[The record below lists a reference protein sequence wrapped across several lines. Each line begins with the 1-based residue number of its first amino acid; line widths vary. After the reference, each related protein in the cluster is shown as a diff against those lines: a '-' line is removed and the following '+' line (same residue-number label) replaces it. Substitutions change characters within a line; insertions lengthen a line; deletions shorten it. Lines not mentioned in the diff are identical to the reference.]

1 MRVNKPT
8 LKKFLMGLSVF
19 CFLTSAAES
28 QTADADYQRGLTF
41 YNLGQ
46 FDETVSVMKE
56 VVQLNPSYWQAYV
69 LMGYAYARE
78 RKFQEAYDACQM
90 SLKVNPNNPT
100 VQNFMSASLLPLL
113 PKPQNSSATPNLTV
127 SDKPLSSTP
136 QVELNKTNQVKYDL
150 SKNWWIKVYGGY
162 DYSVFGD
169 LINGV
174 KAWNAIVVSPEKVT
188 SSTSNS
194 GVVAGLEFGRK
205 INDDFA
211 LSISFENIS
220 SGSEFYQIS
229 DSSGDLRSESFSP
242 ELMSASLN
250 WYFYPF
256 HSKGART
263 YLMVGGGYYHAVVT
277 FTGYDTNLSTD
288 PNESAT
294 FTGDVLGGSLGI
306 GQFLAIGDSF
316 GFEVFA
322 KARLA
327 TFSQVT
333 SSTLTVGGV
342 TTNAYAP
349 YTIGV
354 DTGFGNTVDIWST
367 QLLSGNGGRYTVI
380 DYSGIDAAVSFD
392 FYF

>member
-1 MRVNKPT
+1 MV
-8 LKKFLMGLSVF
+8 FSVF
-19 CFLTSAAES
+19 SFLPSAAQS
-28 QTADADYQRGLTF
+28 QPVDADYQRGLTF
-41 YNLGQ
+41 YNQSQ
-46 FDETVSVMKE
+46 FDEAISVTKGI
-56 VVQLNPSYWQAYV
+56 VQSNPNYWQAYV

-90 SLKVNPNNPT
+90 SLKINPNNPT
-100 VQNFMSASLLPLL
+100 VQNFMSTSLLPLL
-113 PKPQNSSATPNLTV
+113 PKPQNQTVTPNLIV
-127 SDKPLSSTP
+127 SDKPLPSKP
-136 QVELNKTNQVKYDL
+136 QAELNKTFQVKYDL

-174 KAWNAIVVSPEKVT
+174 KAWNPIVVSPEKLT
-188 SSTSNS
+188 TSTSNS

-205 INDDFA
+205 LGEDFA
-211 LSISFENIS
+211 FSISLENIS
-220 SGSEFYQIS
+220 SGSESYQLS
-229 DSSGDLRSESFSP
+229 DSSGDVQRESFSP

-250 WYFYPF
+250 LYFYPF
-256 HSKGART
+256 RAKGART
-263 YLMVGGGYYHAVVT
+263 YLMVGGGYYHALVSY
-277 FTGYDTNLSTD
+277 TGYDTSVLGSPD
-288 PNESAT
+288 SSAT

-316 GFEVFA
+316 GLEVFA

-333 SSTLTVGGV
+333 SSTLATGGSV
-342 TTNAYAP
+342 TNANGP

-354 DTGFGNTVDIWST
+354 NTGFGNTIGIWAT
-367 QLLSGNGGRYTVI
+367 QLLSGNGGRYAVV
-380 DYSGIDAAVSFD
+380 DYSGIDAAFSFG